1 MNRNRYPL
9 ILNPNARSEKGKR
22 ALAFIMKNA
31 AKFVI
36 YATRDE
42 AEAEELSRDFA
53 AKKAPVVVAAGGD
66 GTLNAAL
73 RGLIGSETAMGIM
86 PTGTMNVFA
95 REMGVPT
102 DQLDEALRVI
112 EDGFIKNVDIFTLNG
127 APFLQMAGVGFDA
140 HVIEETSRENKK
152 FFGPLAYLASAI
164 KVLGEKPP
172 RMTVTCEGG
181 EIIEGV
187 CLLVGNGSLYGG
199 QFSLFQEAANDDD
212 LLDAVI
218 FKEAGYRFMLD
229 SLGGLARGG
238 VGKNFPSDSVAYVQ
252 VAGLKVACEE
262 ALPVEIDGELWGRSK
277 EICFAPSEHKLRV
290 LAPRVPTK
298 NRWSEMLKAL
308 SPWG

>member
-1 MNRNRYPL
+1 MIENRYPL

-31 AKFVI
+31 AKFAI

-42 AEAEELSRDFA
+42 AEAEELARSFA
-53 AKKAPVVVAAGGD
+53 EKKTPVVVAAGGD

-73 RGLIGSETAMGIM
+73 RGLIGSETALGIM

-102 DQLDEALRVI
+102 DHLDEALRVI
-112 EDGFIKNVDIFTLNG
+112 EDGFVKNVDVFTVNG

-152 FFGPLAYLASAI
+152 LFGPLAYLASAI

-172 RMTVTCEGG
+172 RMKVICAGG
-181 EIIEGV
+181 ETTEGV
-187 CLLVGNGSLYGG
+187 CLLVGNGTLYGG
-199 QFSLFQEAANDDD
+199 QFALFQDASNADE
-212 LLDAVI
+212 LLDVVV

-238 VGKNFPSDSVAYVQ
+238 VGKDFPSDSVDYLQ
-252 VAGLKVACEE
+252 VASVKVECEQ

-277 EICFAPSEHKLRV
+277 EISFDRSEHKLRV
-290 LAPRVPTK
+290 LAPRIPSK
-298 NRWSEMLKAL
+298 NRWSEMIKTLT
-308 SPWG
+308 PWR